1 MVEQVSAAAACAAHM
16 KQVAYLS
23 IVCGESVDSARYR
36 CFDAAPGSNA
46 GECKLCAVHT
56 SCQCAQRDVVLS
68 GFKLAHHSVPSLST
82 LLSTN
87 ASLLASMGRFGF
99 EPGFAG
105 RLMSQWGTYAVELS
119 VR

>member
-1 MVEQVSAAAACAAHM
+1 MRRAH
-16 KQVAYLS
+16 
-23 IVCGESVDSARYR
+23 
-36 CFDAAPGSNA
+36 
-46 GECKLCAVHT
+46 KLPMLRK
-56 SCQCAQRDVVLS
+56 CAQRDVVLS

-105 RLMSQWGTYAVELS
+105 PIDVAVGH
-119 VR
+119 VRGRAERPLIS